1 MPLICNGF
9 SQVLSTRRRKTADF
23 FMHNWHAFSLLL
35 HLVALALWLGGIGFF
50 LVAFGPAVHALRPGA
65 GIRALNQGRLSLEG
79 VAWTG
84 IALLMVTGVVNL
96 ILRSQATGAH
106 LGRTY
111 MILLA
116 IKLFLFVAMLAH
128 HTLQVFKY
136 GPKIAALSAAAPS
149 DVAEWPEPLR
159 AHWQKWFM
167 LLKLNAVL
175 GLVVIF
181 LGVLLMKS

>member
-1 MPLICNGF
+1 MDNWYA
-9 SQVLSTRRRKTADF
+9 LSLF
-23 FMHNWHAFSLLL
+23 I
-35 HLVALALWLGGIGFF
+35 HLVALALWLGGIAFF

-65 GIRALNQGRLSLEG
+65 GIRALNRGRIALEG

-84 IALLMVTGVVNL
+84 IALVMVTGVVNL

-106 LGRTY
+106 LGQTY
-111 MILLA
+111 MIVLA

-128 HTLQVFKY
+128 HTLQVYKY
-136 GPKIAALSAAAPS
+136 GPNIAALSAQAATG
-149 DVAEWPEPLR
+149 VAEWPETLR

-167 LLKLNAVL
+167 LAKLNAGL
-175 GLVVIF
+175 GLIVML